1 MLLIDSWSLG
11 EYDLE
16 FVQELGRDVLLGTP
30 NSEVERLRSNPG
42 VDQNAN
48 LWIRY
53 QASGSDNLIIYNLNL
68 MDTGPL

>member
-1 MLLIDSWSLG
+1 MSLG

-42 VDQNAN
+42 VDQNDN
-48 LWIRY
+48 LWIRR